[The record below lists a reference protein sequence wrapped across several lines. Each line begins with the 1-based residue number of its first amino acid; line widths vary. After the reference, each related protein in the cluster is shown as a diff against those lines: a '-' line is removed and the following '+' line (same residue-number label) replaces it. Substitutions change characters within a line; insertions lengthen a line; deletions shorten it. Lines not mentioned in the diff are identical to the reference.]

1 MTNSALALADP
12 RRFPDAAGAPQ
23 AARRLYA
30 LAEESLGAATGAL
43 ADRADAAIAATLS
56 EMLDRRDGDDLS
68 RLFARA
74 PSTSVYRHLWRRLAD
89 AWNAAAREAA
99 LQAYVFGIPVVLVAG
114 HTVSGTRVTL
124 QGAIADPLRL
134 VEILRTHGAL
144 RGNETITL
152 ANALV
157 AAEAI
162 ELAHLPAWRRV
173 GAHLV
178 AGAPSP
184 MVLAPSPI
192 TIGATEGAHLRFLV
206 GTALAAPGAE
216 LLRDND
222 IRRFGAPLAR
232 ALEAAL
238 AADGVTLLALPRAPS
253 DLVFAVHAGRDA
265 QREVATQLFL
275 SQALRNLRM
284 RYGEPSAVISA
295 HRSPDAPLG
304 GELRLSLSSPFAERE
319 AEGFRCPLFAADV
332 LSDVVKMLTNL
343 LEDCRVSDVRIVA
356 GIHDDRTADTNQLLL
371 FKPDTMP
378 TGRSAY
384 H

>member
-1 MTNSALALADP
+1 VTNSALAIADP
-12 RRFPDAAGAPQ
+12 RRFPDVADVPQ
-23 AARRLYA
+23 PARRLYA
-30 LAEESLGAATGAL
+30 LAEASLGAATREP

-56 EMLDRRDGDDLS
+56 EMLDREEGAELS
-68 RLFARA
+68 QLFVRA
-74 PSTSVYRHLWRRLAD
+74 PSASVYRHLWRRLGD
-89 AWNAAAREAA
+89 AWNAAPREAA
-99 LQAYVFGIPVVLVAG
+99 LKAHVFAIPVVLVAG
-114 HTVSGTRVTL
+114 HTVAGARVTL
-124 QGAIADPLRL
+124 QGAIDDPSRL
-134 VEILRTHGAL
+134 AEILRTHGAL
-144 RGNETITL
+144 HSNETITL
-152 ANALV
+152 ANALIS
-157 AAEAI
+157 AETI
-162 ELAHLPAWRRV
+162 DLAHLPAWRRV
-173 GAHLV
+173 CAHLV

-184 MVLAPSPI
+184 MALAPSPI
-192 TIGATEGAHLRFLV
+192 TIGTTEGAHLRFLV

-222 IRRFGAPLAR
+222 LRRFGAPLAR

-253 DLVFAVHAGRDA
+253 DPVFAVHAGRDA
-265 QREVATQLFL
+265 QREIAAQLFL

-295 HRSPDAPLG
+295 HRSSDAPLG

-332 LSDVVKMLTNL
+332 FTDVVNMLTNL